1 MYKDIFKKLIIEGQ
15 EFVRDVEVIP
25 RDIDIEKEGNYVF
38 TGSRRA
44 GKTYVMYQIAHELV
58 QKEEMDKIVFIN
70 FEDERLIGL
79 EAKDLG
85 QILEAYYQL
94 YGSVKK
100 PIIFLDE
107 IHILQGWEK
116 FVRRLADQKYNVF
129 VTGSNARMLSLDIA
143 TTLGGRF
150 IIKEIFPLSFDE
162 FVRFR
167 GLEFDERML
176 YSQDRH
182 KLAALFKEYF
192 YFGGFPEVIG
202 FQNKKQYLSNLF
214 QKLFYGDIIAR
225 NNIKNV
231 QALRLLLKKLAES
244 TCDEISFTRLAN
256 IIKSAGIRVGTATL
270 IEYVRFLQDAY
281 LVFSLRNVKS
291 KFTERESVRKFYFI
305 DTGILNLF
313 LLNPETKL
321 LETLV
326 FNYLHRKDR
335 EELFYYR
342 ENYEVDFFVKSGSLI
357 QVSYDISA
365 SATQERELKSL
376 VKAAEKLGV
385 KDLKIITYDVE
396 DSLEYK
402 GYGIV
407 VLPAWKWMLE
417 SHSWDRLS

>member
-1 MYKDIFKKLIIEGQ
+1 MYRDIFKKLIIEGQ

-25 RDIDIEKEGNYVF
+25 RDIEIEGGVNYVF

-44 GKTYVMYQIAHELV
+44 GKTYVMYQIAREQVEKDEL
-58 QKEEMDKIVFIN
+58 ERIVFIN
-70 FEDERLIGL
+70 FEDERIIGL

-94 YGSVKK
+94 YGSGVR
-100 PIIFLDE
+100 PVVFLDE
-107 IHILQGWEK
+107 IHIIQGWEK
-116 FVRRLADQKYNVF
+116 FVRRLADQKYRVF

-150 IIKEIFPLSFDE
+150 IIKEIFPLSFKE
-162 FVRFR
+162 FVRFQE
-167 GLEFDERML
+167 LEFKPRML
-176 YSQDRH
+176 YSRDRH
-182 KLAALFKEYF
+182 RLVSLFEEYF

-225 NNIKNV
+225 NKIKNV
-231 QALRLLLKKLAES
+231 QALRLLLKKLAETTS
-244 TCDEISFTRLAN
+244 DEISFTRLAN

-281 LVFSLRNVKS
+281 LVFSLHNVKS
-291 KFTERESVRKFYFI
+291 KFTERESMRKFYFI

-326 FNYLHRKDR
+326 FNHLYRTER
-335 EELFYYR
+335 EDLFYYR
-342 ENYEVDFFVKSGSLI
+342 DNYEVDFFIHSGSLI
-357 QVSYDISA
+357 QVSYDMIA
-365 SATQERELKSL
+365 SKTQEREVKSL

-396 DSLEYK
+396 DTLEYK
-402 GYGIV
+402 GYQIAV
-407 VLPAWKWMLE
+407 IPAWKWL
-417 SHSWDRLS
+417 LSED